1 MVDIGCLYHLHLIF
15 LRQGLSMN
23 VELDDLARLA
33 REQEP
38 KLSVS
43 NSSTTG
49 LQAYTPML
57 SFIYGGYEF
66 KP

>member
-1 MVDIGCLYHLHLIF
+1 
-15 LRQGLSMN
+15 MN

-66 KP
+66 KPWSSSISHPKSYQA